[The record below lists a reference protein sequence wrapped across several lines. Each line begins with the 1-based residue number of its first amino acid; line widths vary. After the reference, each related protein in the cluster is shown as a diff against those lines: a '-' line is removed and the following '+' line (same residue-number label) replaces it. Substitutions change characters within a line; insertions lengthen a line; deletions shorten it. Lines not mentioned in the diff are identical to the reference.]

1 MEFVEQVVKLPKELS
16 EVKKALVELVA
27 DIAAKKSVA
36 EIVSENLPLL
46 IQAVEGFEKMGE
58 EIKAPEAANVAA
70 LLGAEVFQALKK
82 KDA

>member
-1 MEFVEQVVKLPKELS
+1 MEFVEQVVKMPKELS
-16 EVKKALVELVA
+16 EIKKALVELVA
-27 DIAAKKSVA
+27 DIAAKKELAV
-36 EIVSENLPLL
+36 IVSENLPLL

>member
-27 DIAAKKSVA
+27 DIAAKK
-36 EIVSENLPLL
+36 EISILIAENLPLL
-46 IQAVEGFEKMGE
+46 MQAIEGFDKMGE
-58 EIKAPEAANVAA
+58 EIKTPEAANVAA
-70 LLGAEVFQALKK
+70 LLGAEIFQALKK